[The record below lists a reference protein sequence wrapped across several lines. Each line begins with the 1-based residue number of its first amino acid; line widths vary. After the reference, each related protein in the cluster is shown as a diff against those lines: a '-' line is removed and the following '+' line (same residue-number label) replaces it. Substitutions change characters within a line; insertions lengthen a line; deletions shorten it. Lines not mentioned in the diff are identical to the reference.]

1 MSTAVR
7 RSFQIVSRNKVAI
20 GRHLWSKKYFIG
32 TSASLAFIG
41 ASTRPSF
48 LKRPIAV
55 CDAARERQGCVADN
69 DDPVAVIN
77 ASLFVQ
83 KSYSSIVLEKIASL
97 VNYFW
102 TVLHV
107 SLRGAEIY
115 LKFSPMVVLVP
126 LSYIEQKL
134 RYGEDDTS
142 GLLEDLSWRYF
153 LYSLQSL
160 GPAFVK
166 LGQVSFLKIGTCLT
180 YF

>member
-20 GRHLWSKKYFIG
+20 GRHLWSKKHFIG
-32 TSASLAFIG
+32 TSASLAFVG
-41 ASTRPSF
+41 ASTRASF
-48 LKRPIAV
+48 LKRPITV
-55 CDAARERQGCVADN
+55 CDAARERQGCVTN
-69 DDPVAVIN
+69 DDDPIVVTN
-77 ASLFVQ
+77 ASLFIL
-83 KSYSSIVLEKIASL
+83 KSYSDIVLEKIASL

-102 TVLHV
+102 TVLQV
-107 SLRGAEIY
+107 SMRGAEIY

-142 GLLEDLSWRYF
+142 GFLEDLSWRYF

-166 LGQVSFLKIGTCLT
+166 LGQVSFLKI
-180 YF
+180 